1 MGQSA
6 KEKRLDPFRN
16 REEAGKR
23 LADRLSTLSLE
34 SPVLLAIPRGGVL
47 VALPVARKLRL
58 PLGLV
63 PIRRLPVNWAKDIEI
78 GYTTDTGELHLNQA
92 LIGQLRITRQQIYQL
107 ARKEQK
113 ALQQELDSWGARRPA
128 SLAEQTTVIVDEGLH
143 SGWTMFSAVETVRKL
158 GAKKIIVATPVSH
171 FRAQRFVGRHCD
183 QFVSLITV
191 DDPLFHIA
199 DFYEQFPDVGDE
211 QIRSAIAASSSSS
224 ETAA

>member
-63 PIRRLPVNWAKDIEI
+63 PIRRLPVNWATDIEI
-78 GYTTDTGELHLNQA
+78 GCTTDTCGFHRN
-92 LIGQLRITRQQIYQL
+92 
-107 ARKEQK
+107 
-113 ALQQELDSWGARRPA
+113 
-128 SLAEQTTVIVDEGLH
+128 
-143 SGWTMFSAVETVRKL
+143 
-158 GAKKIIVATPVSH
+158 
-171 FRAQRFVGRHCD
+171 RAFNG
-183 QFVSLITV
+183 
-191 DDPLFHIA
+191 
-199 DFYEQFPDVGDE
+199 
-211 QIRSAIAASSSSS
+211 
-224 ETAA
+224 